1 MIEYAALR
9 LVWWLLLGILLV
21 GFAVTDGYDL
31 GIGAILR
38 WIGRDDVE
46 RRMAIEAIEPHWEGH
61 QVWFVLAGGAVFAA
75 WPLLYAASFSG
86 FYFAMLLV
94 LLALILRPV
103 AFAFRNR
110 LPDLRW
116 RRAWDW
122 ALTVAGV
129 VPALVFG
136 VAFGNLFL
144 GVPFHYAPSMMP
156 VYDGSFLALFHP
168 FALLAGVVSLAML
181 VMHGANF
188 AAMKI
193 EAPVGTRARRIAR
206 IAAAITGL
214 AFAACGVWL
223 LTIHAPV
230 IIGTLPLDSPS
241 NPPGKQVL
249 LTAGAWLANF
259 GRFPWLLA
267 APISALSMLLA
278 VMLLPGGRAAFVAGG
293 IAIAAIIFTAGLSL
307 FPFLMPS
314 STNPAHGLTV
324 WDASSSAST
333 LTIMLIATVVLLPI
347 VLVYTAWAIRK
358 MRGGIT
364 RAAVVSHSEPEFQP
378 DSPDGRLP

>member
-94 LLALILRPV
+94 LFALILRPV

-116 RRAWDW
+116 RRTWDW

-293 IAIAAIIFTAGLSL
+293 IAIAAIIITAGLSL

-358 MRGGIT
+358 MRGPVT

-378 DSPDGRLP
+378 EPPGGRVS